1 MPVPEVAKIWM
12 DGEFVDWSDATVHV
26 LTPTLH
32 YGWGVF
38 EGIRAYATDRGPAI
52 LAHRAHMERLI
63 TSARILQMD
72 VPWTVDELMDATRE
86 LVRTADVESC
96 YIRPLVY
103 LGYGEMGLNPMPS
116 PVRVAIACWPWG
128 TYLGDEGIAHG
139 IRAKVSS
146 WTRIGPN
153 MIPAGAKACGVYINS
168 SLAKVEAL
176 KAGYDEAIM
185 LNEQGRVAEGSGEN
199 LFVVSGGRLLTPPLA
214 EGVLRGITRQ
224 IVIDFA
230 AALDLPFTETP
241 MLRQDVYTADEAFYT
256 GTAAEV
262 VPIRSVDD
270 RELGEPG
277 PVTKRIQNLFFSAV
291 KGREPEWAHLLDFVR
306 DGAAAG

>member
-1 MPVPEVAKIWM
+1 MPVPKVAKIWM
-12 DGEFVDWSDATVHV
+12 NGEFVDWDDATVHI

-38 EGIRAYATDRGPAI
+38 EGIRAYATDHGPAI
-52 LAHRAHMERLI
+52 LAHRAHMERLHA
-63 TSARILQMD
+63 SARILQME
-72 VPWTVDELMDATRE
+72 VPYTVDELIEATRE
-86 LVRTADVESC
+86 LVRIADVESC

-103 LGYGEMGLNPMPS
+103 LGYGEMGLNPLPS
-116 PVRVAIACWPWG
+116 AVHVAIACWPWG
-128 TYLGDEGIAHG
+128 TYLGDEGLANG
-139 IRAKVSS
+139 IKAKVSS
-146 WTRIGPN
+146 WTRIGAN

-185 LNEQGRVAEGSGEN
+185 LNEHGHVAEGSGEN
-199 LFVVSGGRLLTPPLA
+199 LFIVKDGTLLTPPLA

-224 IVIDFA
+224 IVIEFA
-230 AALDLPFTETP
+230 TDLDIPFAETSL
-241 MLRQDVYTADEAFYT
+241 LRQDVYAADEAFYT

-270 RELGEPG
+270 RELGGPG
-277 PVTKRIQNLFFSAV
+277 AVTKQLQDLFFSAV
-291 KGREPEWAHLLDFVR
+291 KGKEPQYEHLLDYVR
-306 DGAAAG
+306 RSG